1 MRSARTASRH
11 RSRQAAL
18 QVLYAAELGPGTD
31 DPAAAAQRAFEALA
45 EHFELPEGAR
55 AYAKEL
61 VLGVASRRAEL
72 DDALRVVA
80 QHWRLERMAAV
91 DRNVL
96 RLGAFELLHGD
107 APPEVV
113 LDEAVELARRF
124 GGEQSPRFVNGILD
138 AMARRIRASGRAAG
152 EGGTSP

>member
-31 DPAAAAQRAFEALA
+31 DPAAAAQRAF
-45 EHFELPEGAR
+45 
-55 AYAKEL
+55 
-61 VLGVASRRAEL
+61 
-72 DDALRVVA
+72 D